1 MLNLRYYLFH
11 YGVPLVS
18 LVKDTY
24 NFVIKVYAHYYD
36 NNELVFFHNNPSA
49 YLSSYIDV
57 HNSNSGVVVWKFNR
71 YTSTF
76 YQAVSDDKTT
86 KRLPIL
92 SATLVCNETKINLDD
107 FIDSLK
113 IETANYSYPSL
124 AQVVEVWAYSSRTVL
139 DRSKDW
145 KITYLD
151 TNVNEFTKSIFTDDW
166 NSTLK
171 PTDSDKN

>member
-11 YGVPLVS
+11 YGVPFVS

-92 SATLVCNETKINLDD
+92 SATLVCDETKINLDD
-107 FIDSLK
+107 
-113 IETANYSYPSL
+113 
-124 AQVVEVWAYSSRTVL
+124 
-139 DRSKDW
+139 
-145 KITYLD
+145 
-151 TNVNEFTKSIFTDDW
+151 
-166 NSTLK
+166 
-171 PTDSDKN
+171 